1 MIERLGSDI
10 RSILIK
16 PSDFF
21 PSIKN
26 AGLPLAY
33 QHYTLLLIF
42 FAVLAGIVRMI
53 GNSMKMMDFMMAFPV
68 YGPII
73 VQKICPL
80 FTEFGLL
87 LALGTFLIGLY
98 LVFILGGL
106 LHAFVLLAGGE
117 EGIFQTIK
125 VLMYAATPVF
135 LIGWIPVVGI
145 IGFLWSLFI
154 TVHGL
159 KECAGL
165 SYLRSIMVVVV
176 PIALLV
182 LFLVLLLG
190 LIASLTKVLNPLY
203 WM

>member
-10 RSILIK
+10 RSILVK
-16 PSDFF
+16 PSEFF

-26 AGLPLAY
+26 AGLSPAY
-33 QHYTLLLIF
+33 QHYALLLVLY
-42 FAVLAGIVRMI
+42 AVLAGIIRMI

-68 YGPII
+68 FGPII

-87 LALGTFLIGLY
+87 MTLGTFLMGLY
-98 LVFILGGL
+98 LVFIVGGL
-106 LHAFVLLAGGE
+106 LHVFVLLAGGE
-117 EGIFQTIK
+117 EGIFQTVKI
-125 VLMYAATPVF
+125 LMYAATPAF
-135 LIGWIPVVGI
+135 LIGWIPVAGI
-145 IGFLWSLFI
+145 IGFLWSLII

-165 SYLRSIMVVVV
+165 SYLRSILVVVV
-176 PIALLV
+176 PIV
-182 LFLVLLLG
+182 LFVVFLVLLLG
-190 LIASLTKVLNPLY
+190 LMASLTRVLNPLY